1 MKQPGFDL
9 ALDTSWRGGCFA
21 LGLAGRV
28 VAGRLDGE
36 RSHASDLLERI
47 ANELNQL
54 GQAPEQLHLTVV
66 GLGPGSFTGL
76 RVGVATALGLARGSG
91 GPLVGVPS
99 VEVQCASVLRPN
111 ERALAV
117 SDARGGRFTLAGYER
132 DPAGALGCWLEPR
145 AETLDPWR
153 AAVRS
158 ALEQA
163 TGHPTPCRLLSD
175 PACAEKL
182 EPDLG
187 ERAEAPPP
195 PDGRLLLELGRHK
208 HATAGPDDP
217 AAVRPLYLFPF
228 EAKPR
233 KR

>member
-1 MKQPGFDL
+1 MSQPGFDL

-21 LGLAGRV
+21 LGLDERV
-28 VAGRLDGE
+28 VSGRLDGE

-47 ANELNQL
+47 ADELREL
-54 GQAPEQLHLTVV
+54 GQAPEHLHLTVV

-76 RVGVATALGLARGSG
+76 RVGVATALGLSRGSG

-99 VEVQCASVLRPN
+99 VEVQCAAVLAPN
-111 ERALAV
+111 ERALVV
-117 SDARGGRFTLAGYER
+117 SDARGGRFTLAGYGR
-132 DPAGALGCWLEPR
+132 DGEGVLSCWLDPR
-145 AETLDPWR
+145 AETLEPWR
-153 AAVRS
+153 SAVRA
-158 ALEQA
+158 ALEQ
-163 TGHPTPCRLLSD
+163 GPCRLLCD

-182 EPDLG
+182 DPKVA

-195 PDGRLLLELGRHK
+195 PDGRLLLERGRHK
-208 HATAGPDDP
+208 LATQGPDDP
-217 AAVRPLYLFPF
+217 ATVRPLYLFPF

>member
-1 MKQPGFDL
+1 MSEPGFDL

-21 LGLAGRV
+21 LGFEERV
-28 VAGRLDGE
+28 VEGRLDGE

-47 ANELNQL
+47 GAELEASDC
-54 GQAPEQLHLTVV
+54 APDRLALTVV

-76 RVGVATALGLARGSG
+76 RVGVATALGLSRGSG

-99 VEVQCASVLRPN
+99 VQVQCAEVLGPGQ
-111 ERALAV
+111 RALAV

-132 DPAGALGCWLEPR
+132 DGRARLSCWMEPR
-145 AETLDPWR
+145 AETLEPWR
-153 AAVRS
+153 ASVRA
-158 ALEQA
+158 ALEDA
-163 TGHPTPCRLLSD
+163 DCRLLCD
-175 PACAEKL
+175 PACAEQL
-182 EPDLG
+182 DSDLG
-187 ERAEAPPP
+187 QRAEPPP
-195 PDGRLLLELGRHK
+195 PPSASLLLELGRDK
-208 HATAGPDDP
+208 HARQGPDDP